1 MHKYQKRKRVTM
13 NKMLIMVTISGAIA
27 ALGVLYFLVLTPT
40 QEYALSVNPMVSTG
54 QFGTYTHIMIKNI
67 GRQPVTN
74 VRVDYGNN
82 TKPDLVPV
90 IDPGE
95 TIMLS
100 PPSGSDLQVRVTAD
114 QGINIVTPYS
124 GP

>member
-1 MHKYQKRKRVTM
+1 M